1 MKIWSAI
8 TKAAEG
14 GLLSPPPTTSPPPN
28 HYVFVADAAGRRPA
42 GSKDK
47 TGVASVGIYK
57 EKTGFGRQTFWQ
69 TSFTWLTQDNTAMY
83 GMIGLLLPILIQHKQ
98 LKHQKSAY

>member
-8 TKAAEG
+8 TKAAEE
-14 GLLSPPPTTSPPPN
+14 GLLSPPPATGPPPN
-28 HYVFVADAAGRRPA
+28 HYVFISDAAGRRPA
-42 GSKDK
+42 GLKNK

-57 EKTGFGRQTFWQ
+57 EKTGFRCQTFWQ
-69 TSFTWLTQDNTAMY
+69 TSFTWLTQDSTAMY
-83 GMIGLLLPILIQHKQ
+83 EMIGLLPILTQHKQ